1 MRKES
6 GIEKLVRVELTRRKI
21 SFEQEYPLRI
31 GRRRWCYYLDFY
43 LPQWNLVI
51 EVDGTYW
58 HRTSKE
64 KQRDARKDKR
74 LAKLG
79 LKVKRLTEVEV
90 NQDVTKAVGRVVDI
104 FVNLK
109 K

>member
-79 LKVKRLTEVEV
+79 LQVKRLTEVEV

>member
-1 MRKES
+1 VRKES
-6 GIEKLVRVELTRRKI
+6 GIEKLVRLELTRRKI
-21 SFEQEYPLRI
+21 GFKQEHPLRI

-43 LPQWNLVI
+43 IPQWNLVI
-51 EVDGTYW
+51 EVDGAYW

-74 LAKLG
+74 LANLG
-79 LKVKRLTEVEV
+79 LTVKRLTEVEV
-90 NQDVTKAVGRVVDI
+90 NQDVTKAVGRIVDI